1 MTTSGTRTMSQ
12 PEDIEKVIRDVAVFS
27 VAGGSAMLA
36 RIMVSQD
43 KQSAGYI
50 IRRMLAGSIVS
61 VFVGFALQDQ
71 IDSLA
76 MRYAAVG
83 LAGAAAPEIIDFSLA
98 WLGKKLK
105 KHRVS

>member
-1 MTTSGTRTMSQ
+1 MSQ
-12 PEDIEKVIRDVAVFS
+12 PEEIEKVLKDVAVFS
-27 VAGGSAMLA
+27 AAGGSAMLA
-36 RIMVSQD
+36 RIMVSPD
-43 KQSAGYI
+43 KQSAVYV
-50 IRRMLAGSIVS
+50 IRRMMAGAIVS

-71 IDSLA
+71 IESLA

-105 KHRVS
+105 KHRLP